1 MWIFYV
7 GNWWAKVGVEKRAQ
21 FNAVFPALTAC
32 ERRPF
37 SFSRGQN
44 AALWAA
50 NFRPIINNKK
60 ARLKTLLFS
69 FTGRLFCCNL
79 TDCLKKF
86 QLHQSFLMAHLRS
99 ILMLLPSGPDM
110 VRRDKLHKTL
120 ISSSKVF
127 AHIRPNYP

>member
-1 MWIFYV
+1 MWIFLCGKLV
-7 GNWWAKVGVEKRAQ
+7 GRKLALKSVRNSTLFCRKRFASKT
-21 FNAVFPALTAC
+21 LTFTC
-32 ERRPF
+32 
-37 SFSRGQN
+37 SRQN